1 MMGGTLHLQTT
12 KKMRKVID
20 WFKLIKMTGDCR
32 TACQCLSLDILRKDV
47 GITPHKNFRFQE
59 PVEPS

>member
-20 WFKLIKMTGDCR
+20 WFKLI
-32 TACQCLSLDILRKDV
+32 RKD
-47 GITPHKNFRFQE
+47 HKFNQYIHRRNVPDNDRGLQDCLPAFI
-59 PVEPS
+59 S